1 MKSIVISSW
10 QAARKVREKNKQIV
24 ERVRG
29 KGDDVNYWRNIQ
41 RVIYGRLVGEDTR
54 TRTWKVTSILKP
66 STHATPSLTP

>member
-29 KGDDVNYWRNIQ
+29 KGDDVNYWRNTTCNI
-41 RVIYGRLVGEDTR
+41 GRLGETKTPEVGHG
-54 TRTWKVTSILKP
+54 KSPL
-66 STHATPSLTP
+66 S